1 MSKRHDPARHPLTLL
16 LVDDEPDILDSVQAL
31 LAGGIP
37 GLHVLTARS
46 GREGLEV
53 LGREPVDLIVSDFRM
68 PGMDGIEFL
77 HQCRLRRPQ
86 VPRVMLTA
94 FGNEDLARR
103 AVTDAFVS
111 AFISKGAE
119 PGALIDGIKALLASS
134 GPPRPEPAT

>member
-1 MSKRHDPARHPLTLL
+1 MGHVTGKHPLTIL
-16 LVDDEPDILDSVQAL
+16 LVDDEPDILDSVHAL
-31 LAGGIP
+31 LVGGIP
-37 GLHVLTARS
+37 GLRVLTARS

-53 LGREPVDLIVSDFRM
+53 LAREPVDLIVSDFRM

-77 HQCRLRRPQ
+77 HQCRMRRPE

-119 PGALIDGIKALLASS
+119 PDALIDGIRGLLETAQR
-134 GPPRPEPAT
+134 GPAPAA